1 MSMIG
6 KIAEYKGN
14 KNILK
19 GNELMQLHQE
29 IETELEMKT
38 TDLIKK
44 LQELKVNPLQIG
56 THTLSLF
63 SKPISEKVW
72 LAAWEKM
79 KIKVNLRLYY

>member
-14 KNILK
+14 NNILS

-38 TDLIKK
+38 TDLI
-44 LQELKVNPLQIG
+44 
-56 THTLSLF
+56 
-63 SKPISEKVW
+63 
-72 LAAWEKM
+72 
-79 KIKVNLRLYY
+79 